1 MSRAFGTPDRFEV
14 YQQVHAPASG
24 AGRAVSWLEVS
35 RAEDALVKLHLE
47 RLAWP
52 RRRRLALRCH
62 VRAVHARVVWRLH
75 HRALRFAH
83 PLQRVGGPMWQVAAP
98 VGRAGGGEAVDDG
111 SPLVGSGPG
120 QRAVQ
125 RSLGEDEAVA
135 RREYGLVE
143 QRFAALHIRE
153 SVEKQNELGK
163 KLPSHASYET
173 IAEAV
178 MREYNVSHLFL
189 QTASP
194 GALSELTRW
203 ACATRTVLAFTHNPR
218 GEHDSWAGW
227 KKGRQMIEATIA
239 AVNLHIASK
248 AIVFMGIAS
257 SMWNYVQ
264 LPLLGAGD
272 KPSQIDLKCS
282 DSVWKITVAT
292 RAGTPLR
299 ASGASCNARKE
310 RMPRQKFRRA
320 EITGT

>member
-1 MSRAFGTPDRFEV
+1 VAKVGIDWIRKSQSLWQGRTTWFSGN
-14 YQQVHAPASG
+14 VHGVISKVLF
-24 AGRAVSWLEVS
+24 R
-35 RAEDALVKLHLE
+35 
-47 RLAWP
+47 P
-52 RRRRLALRCH
+52 RPWVRRLSKCT
-62 VRAVHARVVWRLH
+62 
-75 HRALRFAH
+75 
-83 PLQRVGGPMWQVAAP
+83 M
-98 VGRAGGGEAVDDG
+98 
-111 SPLVGSGPG
+111 
-120 QRAVQ
+120 
-125 RSLGEDEAVA
+125 
-135 RREYGLVE
+135 REYGLVE

-239 AVNLHIASK
+239 AVNLHTASK